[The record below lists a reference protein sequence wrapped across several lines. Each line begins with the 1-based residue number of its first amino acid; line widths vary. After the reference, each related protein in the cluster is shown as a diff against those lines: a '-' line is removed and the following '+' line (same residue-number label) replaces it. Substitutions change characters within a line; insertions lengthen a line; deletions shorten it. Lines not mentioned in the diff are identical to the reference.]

1 MKIAVIFGGMSS
13 ERDVS
18 IASGAQVFKAL
29 KSRGH
34 EVIAVDTAKGI
45 LDREEEKMFLESR
58 IKETPPAID
67 QLSLMRDGLNK
78 LIASGK
84 LDDIDVCFLAL
95 HGGMGE
101 DGRIQGFLDIAGIPY
116 TGTTHMGCCYA
127 MDKDVSKILLKNKGV
142 RTPDWIMAPADSDE
156 VENKLGFPVVVKP
169 NREGSTVGL
178 TVVKRKNDLDAAV
191 DYALKYDREVM
202 IEKFIAGR
210 EITVGVLNG
219 EALGVGEII
228 PQLSDIFD
236 YKSKYQEGGALEIF
250 PADLN
255 DAEKADVQRDSVNAY
270 YALKQN
276 DYCRVDFRMDKEGIF
291 WCLEANT
298 LPGVTSASLLPQSAA
313 VEGIGFPE
321 LCEKICILAV
331 ERRKRAGKSK

>member
-34 EVIAVDTAKGI
+34 DVIAVDTAKGI
-45 LDREEEKMFLESR
+45 LDKEEEKIFLESR
-58 IKETPPAID
+58 VKETPPAID
-67 QLSLMRDGLNK
+67 QLALMRDGLSS
-78 LIASGK
+78 LTASGK
-84 LDDIDVCFLAL
+84 LDNIDVCFLAL

-101 DGRIQGFLDIAGIPY
+101 DGRIQGFLDIAGITY
-116 TGTTHMGCCYA
+116 TGSTHMGCCYA
-127 MDKDVSKILLKNKGV
+127 MDKDVSKILLKNSGV
-142 RTPDWIMAPADSDE
+142 KTPDWLMVPADPDE
-156 VENKLGFPVVVKP
+156 VEKKLGFPVVVKP
-169 NREGSTVGL
+169 NREGSTLGL
-178 TVVKRKNDLDAAV
+178 TVVKKKEDLKAAV
-191 DYALKYDREVM
+191 DYSLQYDREVM
-202 IEKFIAGR
+202 IEKYIAGR

-228 PQLSDIFD
+228 PQLSEIFD

-255 DAEKADVQRDSVNAY
+255 DEERNKVQRESVKAY

-276 DYCRVDFRMDKEGIF
+276 DYCRVDFRMDKEGEF

-298 LPGVTSASLLPQSAA
+298 LPGVTSSSLLPQSASVA
-313 VEGIGFPE
+313 GIEFPE
-321 LCEKICILAV
+321 LCEKICLLAV
-331 ERRKRAGKSK
+331 ERRKNS

>member
-29 KSRGH
+29 RSRGH
-34 EVIAVDTAKGI
+34 EVIAVDTARGI
-45 LDREEEKMFLESR
+45 LSAEEEKLFLESEV
-58 IKETPPAID
+58 KETPPSLD
-67 QLSLMRDGLNK
+67 RLSLMRDGLNN
-78 LIASGK
+78 LIASGG
-84 LDDIDVCFLAL
+84 LDNIDICFLAL

-127 MDKDVSKILLKNKGV
+127 MDKDVSKILFRNKGV
-142 RTPDWIMAPADSDE
+142 KTPDWLMAPAAPDE
-156 VENKLGFPVVVKP
+156 VEEKIGFPVVVKP

-178 TVVKRKNDLDAAV
+178 TVVKKKEELKKAV
-191 DYALKYDREVM
+191 DFALKFDCEVM
-202 IEKFIAGR
+202 IEAFIEGR
-210 EITVGVLNG
+210 ELTAGVLAG

-228 PQLSDIFD
+228 PQLSEIFD
-236 YKSKYQEGGALEIF
+236 YKSKYQKGGAIEIF
-250 PADLN
+250 PADLTDN
-255 DAEKADVQRDSVNAY
+255 ETDEIRKEAVKAY

-276 DYCRVDFRMDKEGIF
+276 DYCRVDFRMDKNGDF

-298 LPGVTSASLLPQSAA
+298 LPGVTSSSLLPQSAA
-313 VEGIGFPE
+313 VKGIDFPE
-321 LCEKICILAV
+321 LCEKICMLAV
-331 ERRKRAGKSK
+331 KRNNKKY

>member
-34 EVIAVDTAKGI
+34 DVIAVDTAKGI
-45 LDREEEKMFLESR
+45 LNSEEEKIFLESSV
-58 IKETPPAID
+58 KEAPPTID
-67 QLSLMRDGLNK
+67 QLSLMRDGLNN

-84 LDDIDVCFLAL
+84 LNDIDVCFLAL

-127 MDKDVSKILLKNKGV
+127 MDKDVSKILLRNRGV
-142 RTPDWIMAPADSDE
+142 RTPDWIMAPADPDE
-156 VENKLGFPVVVKP
+156 VERKVGFPVVVKP
-169 NREGSTVGL
+169 NREGSTIGL
-178 TVVKRKNDLDAAV
+178 TVVKNKSGLKAAV
-191 DYALKYDREVM
+191 DYALNYDQEVM

-210 EITVGVLNG
+210 ELTVGVLNG
-219 EALGVGEII
+219 KALGVGEII
-228 PQLSDIFD
+228 PQMSEIFD
-236 YKSKYQEGGALEIF
+236 YKSKYQKGGALEIF

-255 DAEKADVQRDSVNAY
+255 DNDKETVQRDSVNAY

-276 DYCRVDFRMDKEGIF
+276 DYCRVDFRMDSDGVF

-298 LPGVTSASLLPQSAA
+298 LPGVTSSSLLPQSASVA
-313 VEGIGFPE
+313 GIEFPE
-321 LCEKICILAV
+321 LCERICMLAV
-331 ERRKRAGKSK
+331 ERRKKG

>member
-18 IASGAQVFKAL
+18 IASGAQVYKAL

-34 EVIAVDTAKGI
+34 EVIAVDTARGI
-45 LDREEEKMFLESR
+45 LSQEEEKIFLESR
-58 IKETPPAID
+58 VKETPPAMD
-67 QLSLMRDGLNK
+67 QLALMRDGLNS
-78 LIASGK
+78 LTASGK
-84 LDDIDVCFLAL
+84 LDSIDVCFLAL

-116 TGTTHMGCCYA
+116 TGSTHMGCCYA
-127 MDKDVSKILLKNKGV
+127 MDKDVSKILLRNRGV
-142 RTPDWIMAPADSDE
+142 KTPDWLMAPADPDE
-156 VENKLGFPVVVKP
+156 VEKKLGFPVVVKP

-178 TVVKRKNDLDAAV
+178 TVVKKKDEMKAAV
-191 DYALKYDREVM
+191 DYAHEYDREVM
-202 IEKFIAGR
+202 IEKYIAGR

-228 PQLSDIFD
+228 PQLSEIFD

-255 DAEKADVQRDSVNAY
+255 DKEREAVQRESVKAY

-276 DYCRVDFRMDKEGIF
+276 DYCRVDFRMDKGGEF

-298 LPGVTSASLLPQSAA
+298 LPGVTSSSLLPQSASVA
-313 VEGIGFPE
+313 GISFPE
-321 LCEKICILAV
+321 LCEKICRLAV
-331 ERRKRAGKSK
+331 ERRKHS